1 MHLTL
6 TFLFPEKLILEKLD
20 LQELADTPVRDTS
33 SSSQFSSPGISRF
46 SSSPVVSCIRS
57 REQSGDGS
65 HGDGSH
71 GDRKVTTAGLPRR
84 KRMQT
89 EGPELVCDTLQPDTS
104 SMNASKKL
112 CTSRYFSSP
121 EDCTDA
127 DLDLGF

>member
-20 LQELADTPVRDTS
+20 LQESADTPVRDTS
-33 SSSQFSSPGISRF
+33 SSSQFPSPGSSRF
-46 SSSPVVSCIRS
+46 SSSPVVSCS
-57 REQSGDGS
+57 REQSSDGS
-65 HGDGSH
+65 HGH
-71 GDRKVTTAGLPRR
+71 GDRKVTATGLPRR

-89 EGPELVCDTLQPDTS
+89 EGAERVCDTVQPDTS
-104 SMNASKKL
+104 SMNASKRL

-127 DLDLGF
+127 DLDLDF

>member
-1 MHLTL
+1 MDLTL

-20 LQELADTPVRDTS
+20 LQELADIPVRGTS
-33 SSSQFSSPGISRF
+33 SSSQFSSPGSSRF
-46 SSSPVVSCIRS
+46 SSSPVGSCS

-71 GDRKVTTAGLPRR
+71 GGRKVTAAGLPRQ

-104 SMNASKKL
+104 SMNASKRL